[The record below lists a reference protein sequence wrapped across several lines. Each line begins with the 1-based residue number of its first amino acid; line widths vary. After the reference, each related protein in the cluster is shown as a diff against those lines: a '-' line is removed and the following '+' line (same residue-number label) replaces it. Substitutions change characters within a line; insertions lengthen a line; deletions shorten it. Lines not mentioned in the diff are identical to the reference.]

1 MNPILT
7 DERYYHGLLR
17 LVKGERGMMPLRF
30 SDRQLAMYRAANE
43 ARETR
48 ALCTA
53 GVTLEMETDA
63 PWLEMCFYA
72 ARLSRNRANVTAIA
86 DGMRCPVVELPLE
99 QPGECRARIE
109 LPGEGVREVRVCLPC
124 LTSAELTE
132 LTLGEGTTTVR
143 PIPRR
148 ERLYLA
154 FGDSITQGMES
165 TDPSRIY
172 PTQVSLNLGV
182 EQLNLGVG
190 GAYYQ
195 PELLEESGLTPSLVS
210 VAYGANDRNLVD
222 TEAQFRENVEGF
234 LAGVERLYP
243 KARKL
248 LIVPLWCAMEGQKG
262 RFADMAA
269 LRGILREIARRHPAF
284 EVIEG
289 MALVPGNASYFA
301 DGLHP
306 NDLGFQLF
314 SSSLIR
320 RIGQI

>member
-17 LVKGERGMMPLRF
+17 LERGEFGMKPLRF
-30 SDRQLAMYRAANE
+30 TDRQLALYAAAGE

-53 GVTLEMETDA
+53 GVTLEMMTDA
-63 PWLEMCFYA
+63 PWLELRFYVT
-72 ARLSRNRANVTAIA
+72 RLSRGRANVTAVA
-86 DGMRCPVVELPLE
+86 GGMRCPVVELPIE
-99 QPGECRARIE
+99 QPGECAARID
-109 LPGEGVREVRVCLPC
+109 LSGEGMREVRVCLPC
-124 LTSAELTE
+124 LVGAELTD
-132 LTLGEGTTTVR
+132 LTLGEGTTAAE

-148 ERLYLA
+148 GQLYLA
-154 FGDSITQGMES
+154 FGDSITQGMEAV
-165 TDPSRIY
+165 DPSRIY
-172 PTQVSLNLGV
+172 PTQVSLNLGM

-190 GAYYQ
+190 GAYFQ
-195 PELLEESGLTPSLVS
+195 PELLEDVGLSPSLVS

-222 TEAQFRENVEGF
+222 TEAAFRENVEGF
-234 LAGVERLYP
+234 LSGVERLYP
-243 KARKL
+243 AARKL

-262 RFADMAA
+262 KFADMA
-269 LRGILREIARRHPAF
+269 GIRTIIREIAKRHPAF
-284 EVIEG
+284 QVIEG
-289 MALVPGNASYFA
+289 MAFVPGNESYLA

-320 RIGQI
+320 RI